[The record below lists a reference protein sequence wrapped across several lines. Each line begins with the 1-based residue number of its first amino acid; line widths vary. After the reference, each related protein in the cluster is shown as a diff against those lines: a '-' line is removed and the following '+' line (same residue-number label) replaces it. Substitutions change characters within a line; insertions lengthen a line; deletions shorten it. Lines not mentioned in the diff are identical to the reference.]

1 MEVYERFKKM
11 INGCQVEEEE
21 LQDCCLEMNYY
32 LSRLEHNCGELR
44 RCLSLMMKEL
54 DCGEEILEIPEMKK
68 SEETELPVAYYMAI
82 RDRFN
87 EETANKF
94 YYDVNS
100 GKVSLTYV
108 RHYFSKLG
116 LDL

>member
-11 INGCQVEEEE
+11 INGCQVEDEE

-32 LSRLEHNCGELR
+32 LSRLEHNCRELR
-44 RCLSLMMKEL
+44 RCLSLMMKDL

-100 GKVSLTYV
+100 GKVSLKYV